1 MTEAE
6 WLACDN
12 PDRML
17 RHLLGRERARGFLA
31 MLGLRRSDESLPRS
45 LPSERKLRLFVTAC
59 CARIDSLLRD
69 ERSRNAS
76 QVSLRYA
83 DGLADTQE
91 LFVARANAWSAV
103 EAYDPSVFAEYAGV
117 AGGSGHSGKSWF
129 WAARAAAKTAAE
141 DIEEVLTAL
150 PAAERAAIEAATEAR
165 SAEPWAEAI
174 GAAVRAGL
182 AREVFGN
189 PFHPAPPPAPAVL
202 AWNDATVPR
211 IAQGIYEEQ
220 AFDRLPILADA
231 LLDAGCDDEELLVH
245 CRTPG
250 PHVRG
255 CWALDAI
262 LGKS

>member
-31 MLGLRRSDESLPRS
+31 LLGLRRTDESEPPP
-45 LPSERKLRLFVTAC
+45 LPSERKLRLFVAAC
-59 CARIDSLLRD
+59 CSRIDSLLRD
-69 ERSRNAS
+69 ERSRNAIQAS
-76 QVSLRYA
+76 VRYA
-83 DGLADTQE
+83 DGLADPQE
-91 LFVARANAWSAV
+91 LFVARADAWSAV
-103 EAYDPSVFAEYAGV
+103 EANDPSVFAEYASL
-117 AGGSGHSGKSWF
+117 AGGAGHSGKSWF
-129 WAARAAAKTAAE
+129 WAARAAAKTASE

-165 SAEPWAEAI
+165 SAEPWAKAI

-189 PFHPAPPPAPAVL
+189 PFNPAPLPSAAVL

-231 LLDAGCDDEELLVH
+231 LLDAGCDDDALIAH
-245 CRTPG
+245 CRNEG

-255 CWALDAI
+255 CWAVDAI
-262 LGKS
+262 LDKS